1 MEALKMA
8 SFPAQANL
16 QHCGPSAAM
25 LQCTD
30 VLLEESPKAIF
41 TTSQQFTILF
51 VNLMD
56 LFLGEV
62 APDWTAGLPT
72 ILQTGYE

>member
-1 MEALKMA
+1 MEELKMA
-8 SFPAQANL
+8 SFPVQANL
-16 QHCGPSAAM
+16 QHCGPSATM

-30 VLLEESPKAIF
+30 VILEESPKAIF

-56 LFLGEV
+56 LFLGEA
-62 APDWTAGLPT
+62 APD
-72 ILQTGYE
+72 